1 MLDRERRERM
11 HGWVHGPGRFPARE
25 FTDWMWIGFAQALV
39 WLLVVAAAILLVAWL
54 FRRISRER
62 APVTTN
68 RARAILDERYARG
81 ELTRDEY
88 LAMRRDLEGS
98 P

>member
-1 MLDRERRERM
+1 MFDRERRERM
-11 HGWVHGPGRFPARE
+11 HGWIHGPGRFPARE

-54 FRRISRER
+54 LRRLSRER

-88 LAMRRDLEGS
+88 LAMRRDLEGN

>member
-11 HGWVHGPGRFPARE
+11 HGWVHGPGHFPARE

-39 WLLVVAAAILLVAWL
+39 WLLVVATAILLVAWL

-68 RARAILDERYARG
+68 RARHPGQALCAG
-81 ELTRDEY
+81 
-88 LAMRRDLEGS
+88 
-98 P
+98 